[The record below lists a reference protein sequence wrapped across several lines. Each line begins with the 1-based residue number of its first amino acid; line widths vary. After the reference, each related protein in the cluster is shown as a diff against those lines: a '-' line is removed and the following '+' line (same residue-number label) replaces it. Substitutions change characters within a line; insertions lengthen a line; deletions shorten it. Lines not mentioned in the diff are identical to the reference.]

1 MRLCPKTWHD
11 NLSWHFQW
19 RKTLMEFKKTAIHSV
34 SMFMRLLIGWLSSF
48 VLLGVFA
55 SAHAQNAVDSTQR
68 VIEEIISVRTPS
80 GSDQQAVLSRLVT
93 AAAPTKLLV
102 VVSGHPGV
110 TRPRMNEAGKITTR
124 QNGNF
129 LVRSRHFLISNQV
142 VTLLL
147 DCRSDFESSC
157 PDVYQASLERA
168 QDIALLVEEV
178 KNKIPSL
185 EQTWA
190 VSTSRGVITT
200 AGLLKHDPSSYT
212 GIIHTAGTYS
222 KATDLGLAFGPFKT
236 PQFIYHHKFDPCPM
250 TYHRDAAAI
259 AEKWGV
265 SLVTV
270 DGGAGFRGD
279 ACQAFTQHGFTGREE
294 KVAVSI
300 NRLVETGVLGQIN
313 ID

>member
-1 MRLCPKTWHD
+1 MSISILP
-11 NLSWHFQW
+11 
-19 RKTLMEFKKTAIHSV
+19 I
-34 SMFMRLLIGWLSSF
+34 IGWLTYL
-48 VLLGVFA
+48 VLLGVFP
-55 SAHAQNAVDSTQR
+55 SARAQNAVDSTR
-68 VIEEIISVRTPS
+68 KVIEQIISVKTPNEAY
-80 GSDQQAVLSRLVT
+80 QQGVLSKLE
-93 AAAPTKLLV
+93 AAASPTKLLV

-110 TRPRMNEAGKITTR
+110 TRPEIDEAGEITTR

-129 LVRSRHFLISNQV
+129 LVRSRHLLISNQV

-168 QDIALLVEEV
+168 QDIALLVQEV
-178 KNKIPSL
+178 KKKFPSL

-200 AGLLKHDPSSYT
+200 AGLLKYDPSSYT
-212 GIIHTAGTYS
+212 GIIHTAGTYR
-222 KATDLGLAFGPFKT
+222 KAKDLGLAFGPIIT
-236 PQFIYHHKFDPCPM
+236 PQFIYHHKSDPCPM
-250 TYHRDAAAI
+250 TLYRDAAAI
-259 AEKWGV
+259 AERWGV

-270 DGGAGFRGD
+270 EGGTGFRGD

-294 KVAVSI
+294 KVAASI
-300 NRLVETGVLGQIN
+300 NRLVETGVVERFN

>member
-1 MRLCPKTWHD
+1 
-11 NLSWHFQW
+11 
-19 RKTLMEFKKTAIHSV
+19 
-34 SMFMRLLIGWLSSF
+34 MFMQILIRCLSF
-48 VLLGVFA
+48 VLVGMLS
-55 SAHAQNAVDSTQR
+55 SAHAKDTVESTQK
-68 VIEEIISVRTPS
+68 VIEEIISVRTLT
-80 GSDQQAVLSRLVT
+80 GAYQQGVLSRLES
-93 AAAPTKLLV
+93 ALYPTKLLV

-110 TRPRMNEAGKITTR
+110 TRPRMDGSGKITTR

-129 LVRSRHFLISNQV
+129 LVRSRQFLVSKQV

-147 DCRSDFESSC
+147 DCRSDFENSC

-168 QDIALLVEEV
+168 QDIALLIQEV

-185 EQTWA
+185 EHTWA

-222 KATDLGLAFGPFKT
+222 KATDQGLAFGPFKT

-250 TYHRDAAAI
+250 TYHRDAAVI

-294 KVAVSI
+294 KVAASI
-300 NRLVETGVLGQIN
+300 NQLVETGVLGQKI
-313 ID
+313 IE

>member
-1 MRLCPKTWHD
+1 MIMHLFV
-11 NLSWHFQW
+11 NL
-19 RKTLMEFKKTAIHSV
+19 
-34 SMFMRLLIGWLSSF
+34 LSSLAL
-48 VLLGVFA
+48 VVVFA
-55 SAHAQNAVDSTQR
+55 SAHANETVDSTRR
-68 VIEEIISVRTPS
+68 VSEEIVTVRTPN
-80 GSDQQAVLSRLVT
+80 GSDQQGVLSRPV
-93 AAAPTKLLV
+93 AAIAPTKLLV

-110 TRPRMNEAGKITTR
+110 TRPRLNEAGKITTR

-129 LVRSRHFLISNQV
+129 LVRSRHFLLSNQV

-147 DCRSDFESSC
+147 DCRTDFESEC
-157 PDVYQASLERA
+157 TDVYQASLERA
-168 QDIALLVEEV
+168 QDIALLVQEV

-190 VSTSRGVITT
+190 ISTSRGVITT
-200 AGLLKHDPSSYT
+200 AGLLKHDPSTYA

-222 KATDLGLAFGPFKT
+222 KAINQGLTFGPFKT
-236 PQFIYHHKFDPCPM
+236 PQFIYHHKLDPCPM

-265 SLVTV
+265 VLVTV
-270 DGGAGFRGD
+270 NGGSGFRGD
-279 ACQAFTQHGFTGREE
+279 ACQAFTQHGFSGREE

-300 NRLVETGVLGQIN
+300 NRLVETGVLGQVN

>member
-1 MRLCPKTWHD
+1 MMAISNRD
-11 NLSWHFQW
+11 
-19 RKTLMEFKKTAIHSV
+19 TLMEFKITAIPTA
-34 SMFMRLLIGWLSSF
+34 SMFTRLLISWLSSF
-48 VLLGVFA
+48 VLLGAFA
-55 SAHAQNAVDSTQR
+55 NAHAQNPAHSTQR
-68 VIEEIISVRTPS
+68 VIEEIISVRTPKEAY
-80 GSDQQAVLSRLVT
+80 QQGVLSKLE
-93 AAAPTKLLV
+93 AATAPTKLLV

-168 QDIALLVEEV
+168 QDIALLVQEV
-178 KNKIPSL
+178 KKKISSL

-212 GIIHTAGTYS
+212 GIIHTAGTYN

-270 DGGAGFRGD
+270 DGGTGFRGD

-300 NRLVETGVLGQIN
+300 NRLVETGGLERIN

>member
-1 MRLCPKTWHD
+1 MMAISNRD
-11 NLSWHFQW
+11 
-19 RKTLMEFKKTAIHSV
+19 TLMEFKITAIHTA
-34 SMFMRLLIGWLSSF
+34 SMFTRLLISWLSSF
-48 VLLGVFA
+48 VLLGAFA
-55 SAHAQNAVDSTQR
+55 NAHAQNPAHSTQR
-68 VIEEIISVRTPS
+68 VIEEIISVRTPKEAY
-80 GSDQQAVLSRLVT
+80 QQGVLSKLE
-93 AAAPTKLLV
+93 AATAPTKLLV

-157 PDVYQASLERA
+157 SDVYQASLERA
-168 QDIALLVEEV
+168 QDIALLVQEV
-178 KNKIPSL
+178 KNKIPSIK
-185 EQTWA
+185 QTWA
-190 VSTSRGVITT
+190 VSTSWGVITT

-212 GIIHTAGTYS
+212 GIIHTAGTYN

-270 DGGAGFRGD
+270 DGGTGFRGD

-300 NRLVETGVLGQIN
+300 NRLVETGVLERIN